1 MPRIVEDIMIPASH
15 GKAFVVKKGQ
25 ILRII
30 EVDGVQVADCTFL
43 NAHDYREG
51 YHAGQS
57 VGLNMLEGIGTMR
70 RLTKLYSKP
79 PRENVML
86 TVVDDPVGVHFVWS
100 GGRCS
105 RMVYALRDG
114 IAVYHR
120 TCQENLEE
128 ALAPFGIEPDGI
140 PDVFNAFMNV
150 DIIDEKK
157 MVFNRPPTKPGDY
170 IDLRAEMDILAAISA
185 CPSDVSASTGFN
197 PKRLQV
203 HILQ

>member
-1 MPRIVEDIMIPASH
+1 MPEIVQDIMIPARH

-30 EVDGVQVADCTFL
+30 EVDGIQVADCTFI
-43 NAHDYREG
+43 NANDHREG

-57 VGLNMLEGIGTMR
+57 VGLNMHEGIGTMR

-86 TVVDDPVGVHFVWS
+86 TVVHDPIGVHFVWN

-105 RMVYALRDG
+105 RKIYALRDG
-114 IAVYHR
+114 IDTYHR
-120 TCQENLEE
+120 SCQENLEE
-128 ALAPFGIEPDGI
+128 ALAPFGIAPDDV

-150 DIIDEKK
+150 DIINEEK
-157 MVFNRPPTKPGDY
+157 MVFNPPLTKPGDY

-197 PKRLQV
+197 PKRIQV
-203 HILQ
+203 HILE